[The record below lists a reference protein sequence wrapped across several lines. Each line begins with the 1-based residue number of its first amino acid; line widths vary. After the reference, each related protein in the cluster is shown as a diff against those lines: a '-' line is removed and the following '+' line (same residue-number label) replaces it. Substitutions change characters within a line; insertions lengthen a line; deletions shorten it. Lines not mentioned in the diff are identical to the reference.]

1 MTLTLWDP
9 FRTLSRL
16 DREFDQVVR
25 RAWGTG
31 QAGFV
36 PATDITTDGD
46 DVRIALELPGLD
58 ASDVDIE
65 VGPGRLTISGS
76 REESKESERSEGKV
90 LIREQRYGAFRR
102 EFALPEGVTA
112 DQVEATYDRGLLEVR
127 VKGVTKPAVE
137 TRKIPV
143 RGSLESTQVEPGTT
157 E

>member
-1 MTLTLWDP
+1 MALTLWDP

-16 DREFDQVVR
+16 DRDFDQIVR

-31 QAGFV
+31 HAGFV
-36 PATDITTDGD
+36 PATDISTEGE

-58 ASDVDIE
+58 PSDIDIE
-65 VGPGRLTISGS
+65 VAPRRLTISGS
-76 REESKESERSEGKV
+76 RDQTRESGEGKV

-112 DQVEATYDRGLLEVR
+112 EQVEASYDRGLLEVR
-127 VKGVTKPAVE
+127 VKNVTKPAVE
-137 TRKIPV
+137 PRKIPV
-143 RGSLESTQVEPGTT
+143 RGSVEAKQVEAEPT